1 MGAPV
6 QVGRYCYAKM
16 FMTANFGS
24 HGRVHRYCHLVI
36 SRSLPAD
43 QQKIRFTAGKPS
55 VPASC
60 PLLGVIYTSLQGY
73 R

>member
-6 QVGRYCYAKM
+6 QVRRYCYAEM
-16 FMTANFGS
+16 FMTATFGNY
-24 HGRVHRYCHLVI
+24 GRVNRNCHLVI

-43 QQKIRFTAGKPS
+43 QQKFRFTAGKLS

-60 PLLGVIYTSLQGY
+60 PLRGVIYTSLQGY